1 MKGTIDVQIKHKD
14 GSIETRHEHNV
25 VFDIPALAL
34 KKVVQM
40 PIRGISP
47 QTYPNIGSITAANL
61 FPEFSLCEDTAD
73 LTRPKYLPCSLTTT
87 TSGTSS
93 AWYISPM
100 TRITSDKNITAQASW
115 TLGEAMTIKSIRVL
129 GNYKPDNSRPSYIFP
144 VLYDDGIMYMN
155 GFECGYGKKLSF
167 ADFKFTNST
176 SFYRLVP
183 PTEISTSDGVE
194 YINTPLYYPYPLTND
209 ERFAF
214 FDSSDKYISLY
225 ASAQLYST
233 AKIKIFNSSTGDIT
247 REFPLSQF
255 SDFPTG
261 AKQRAW
267 VVNTGTKNILCRR
280 SYNSPYTYSCWQI
293 PDTATADPI
302 PTVDITFPSNF
313 VSPQAV
319 LDNYLVYG
327 GETSASIIRLNDDL
341 SVTTYKGRLAGHSS
355 YSTQSNYSLK
365 SYFPTGLTMSYSSV
379 YYPNLTAANFSTPI
393 ELAEGDVLTVSY
405 KIEVA

>member
-25 VFDIPALAL
+25 VFDIPALVL
-34 KKVVQM
+34 KQIAQM
-40 PIRGISP
+40 PIRGLAP
-47 QTYPNIGSITAANL
+47 QVYPAIGSITTANL

-73 LTRPKYLPCSLTTT
+73 LTRPKFLPCSLTTT

-93 AWYISPM
+93 KWYISPM
-100 TRITSDKNITAQASW
+100 TRITNDTSITAQASW

-129 GNYKPDNSRPSYIFP
+129 GNYTPDKSRPSYIFP
-144 VLYDDGIMYMN
+144 VLYDDGVMYMN
-155 GFECGYGKKLSF
+155 GFECGYGKRLSF

-176 SFYRLVP
+176 NFYRLVP
-183 PTEISTSDGVE
+183 PTEIATSDGTE
-194 YINTPLYYPYPLTND
+194 YINKPLYYPYPLTNN

-214 FDSSDKYISLY
+214 FNSNNNFIGLYSSAL
-225 ASAQLYST
+225 LYST
-233 AKIKIFNSSTGDIT
+233 AKIRIFNSSTGDMT

-255 SDFPTG
+255 ADFPTSG
-261 AKQRAW
+261 QQRAW

-293 PDTATADPI
+293 PDTATEDPI

-313 VSPQAV
+313 ISPQAV

-327 GETSASIIRLNDDL
+327 GENSASIIRLNDDL
-341 SVTTYKGRLAGHSS
+341 SVTTYKGRLAGHSW
-355 YSTQSNYSLK
+355 YSTNSNSALR
-365 SYFPTGLTMSYSSV
+365 SYFPTGLTMSYNSV